1 MRKLFNALAVICML
15 LPLRMTAQNFAA
27 KENNCFAQF
36 KADATGR
43 NDVNAYL
50 LGYLTRLVYI
60 QYLNKDMN
68 LNLSLTDTSRFNDK
82 FIERTKHF
90 FTAPL
95 TPIKSITPAIAQ
107 PAQLTDLKSVSITRF
122 SKPGVIY
129 NWVWRSD
136 GQGKN
141 PEAMVISTANFI
153 LVLFRGTDRVEGANP
168 FDFDWG
174 EWIYT
179 DFNALDA
186 QPPCSG
192 CPGKV
197 HKGFRQSL
205 EYAGFRDELI
215 NIIKQNGGA
224 TKKVWI
230 TGHSLGGAFAQ
241 LFAYQLY
248 KQNITAQGLYVYNS
262 PHAGDQTF
270 AAEMDRIF
278 PNQRFQRFEFLD
290 DPISCGPPK
299 TLNWIPGMPKWGRA
313 GTRNWFSK
321 EAASGYNY
329 NTAELSDAQDLNLL
343 AAVAG
348 ALDFGGICY
357 HHPNWIVRGLY
368 DLLPATTQGK
378 VPDPPARINANDEGC
393 NTIDINHG
401 VSGNLIDPGTDELA
415 AGTYKIKNVNSGRYL
430 KATQDCFLNCCDLMQ
445 ESSASGNDVQWII
458 EKVPGAI
465 FASYTIKSKL
475 TSKVIDA
482 DALATKDD
490 GCKVHLCDRLP
501 VATGLRTNQ
510 EWRMEKLTNGNYRIK
525 CVASDKPMR
534 VSPGC
539 ASQDG
544 CRFELFKPESSN
556 TQQWVLQKVD

>member
-1 MRKLFNALAVICML
+1 MRKLFIAFAASML
-15 LPLRMTAQNFAA
+15 IFQMHAAAQNFPA

-36 KADATGR
+36 KSDATGR
-43 NDVNAYL
+43 HDLNAYL
-50 LGYLTRLVYI
+50 LGYLTRIVYV
-60 QYLNKDMN
+60 QYLNEDMN
-68 LNLSLTDTSRFNDK
+68 LNLALTDTSRFNDK

-95 TPIKSITPAIAQ
+95 TPIAKTSVISQ
-107 PAQLTDLKSVSITRF
+107 PTQLTELKPVAINRF
-122 SKPGVIY
+122 AKPGVTY

-136 GQGKN
+136 GQGRN
-141 PEAMVISTANFI
+141 PEAMVISTAKYI

-168 FDFDWG
+168 FDYDWG

-186 QPPCSG
+186 QVPCDG

-197 HKGFRQSL
+197 HKGFRRSL

-215 NIIKQNGGA
+215 DIIKRNGGA
-224 TKKVWI
+224 TKHVWI

-241 LFAYQLY
+241 LFAYQLS
-248 KQNITAQGLYVYNS
+248 KQGITPQGLYVYNS
-262 PHAGDQTF
+262 PHAGDVSF
-270 AAEMDRIF
+270 AAELDKLL
-278 PNQRFQRFEFLD
+278 PNHRFQRFEFLD

-299 TLNWIPGMPKWGRA
+299 TLNWAPGMPKWGRA
-313 GTRNWFSK
+313 GTRNWFNK
-321 EAASGYNY
+321 ESAAGYNF

-357 HHPNWIVRGLY
+357 HHPTWVVRGLY
-368 DLLPATTQGK
+368 DLLPAATQAK
-378 VPDPPARINANDEGC
+378 VPNPPARINASAEGC

-401 VSGNLIDPGTDELA
+401 VSGNLHDPGTDELP
-415 AGTYKIKNVNSGRYL
+415 AGTYRIKNVHSSRYL
-430 KATQDCFLNCCDLMQ
+430 KATEECFLNCCDLMQ
-445 ESSASGNDVQWII
+445 EASSSGDDVKWII

-482 DALATKDD
+482 DALATNND
-490 GCKVHLCDRLP
+490 GCKVHLCSRLP
-501 VATGLRTNQ
+501 AATGLRTNQ
-510 EWRMEKLTNGNYRIK
+510 EWRLEKLTNGNYRIK
-525 CVASDKPMR
+525 CVAGDKPMR

-544 CRFELFKPESSN
+544 CRFELFKPESN
-556 TQQWVLQKVD
+556 TTQQWVLQKVD